1 MEIKEIKLNMGT
13 TKSKAYVIDSVFSY
27 EEIYSL
33 YGLLLE
39 GPFEYSQMSD
49 GQSDIK
55 NARMSMHLETVD
67 NPLLNLYR
75 AKMDSIIK
83 KLDLGDF
90 QIAEMYVNISDA
102 MSITLP
108 HADRPKDCWTILYYP
123 NYDWDIKYG
132 GQTNFIDNNQEII
145 ASCIPKPG
153 RFLVFRSDMLHQA
166 TPPTFFSPFKRLT
179 LATKLEPREIQDQ
192 GKEDIHAAT
201 NTCWE

>member
-1 MEIKEIKLNMGT
+1 MEIKTIKLRTDTN
-13 TKSKAYVIDSVFSY
+13 KSKAYIIDSVFSY
-27 EEIYSL
+27 EEIYAL

-39 GPFEYSQMSD
+39 GPFEYSQISD

-55 NARMSMHLETVD
+55 NARMSMHLEEAD
-67 NPLLNLYR
+67 NPLINLFKS
-75 AKMDSIIK
+75 KMDLIME
-83 KLDLGDF
+83 KLDLGKF

-108 HADRPKDCWTILYYP
+108 HTDRPKDCWTILYYP

-132 GQTNFIDNNQEII
+132 GQTNFIDDNQEII

-179 LATKLEPREIQDQ
+179 LATKLEPQEIEKT
-192 GKEDIHAAT
+192 KEVKHVAT
-201 NTCWE
+201 NTYWK